1 MDAGSEGKGVFRSED
16 GFWALFNR
24 RGRAHRACTWRKG
37 RVSTSGVV
45 GGDPPC
51 VGADS
56 RSRSRQRALRAR
68 RTPRSGPCGGAK
80 AGRGTFRRGGSPQ
93 GRTPAARPPGP
104 RACWVASSRRARPR
118 GVGAVATGHVAR
130 GPGGAAPPPLPSP
143 SAGQSPRGR
152 GRGGRGREGRR
163 AGRTGGAG
171 EGVARG
177 RSAGRAG
184 VGGLPGGG
192 GGGRGAMCERAARLC
207 RAGAHRLL
215 REPPPQGRALGGLL
229 RWVGARM
236 GEPRAPL
243 APAVPAADPGPSPG
257 PASPRGGTAVIL
269 DVSTRRPGPRAP
281 SSVPAWTCEAPF
293 SLGRDPPAPPPPPRR
308 PGAGPAPAPPRPR
321 ARPPAPLPPGGSPCE
336 SCLVPGPGR
345 PLPPRPL
352 PPLLGIYTFS
362 EPGAWS
368 PSTRPPPPY
377 FCSGQTL
384 IFFPSRHFMLNP
396 HPLAGWEPLAASGP
410 LLLSIPIPAPVV
422 TFLRPPPRNTH
433 THIHAHRH
441 TRTTPRSGATFLVL
455 AVDPKPLYSLP

>member
-1 MDAGSEGKGVFRSED
+1 MDAGSEGKRVFRSED
-16 GFWALFNR
+16 WFWALFNR
-24 RGRAHRACTWRKG
+24 RVRAHRACTWRKG

-45 GGDPPC
+45 GE
-51 VGADS
+51 
-56 RSRSRQRALRAR
+56 
-68 RTPRSGPCGGAK
+68 TPRAWALIPGAG
-80 AGRGTFRRGGSPQ
+80 AGRGRSGLAGHRAPAPAAVPRRGGAPSEGGGSPQ

-143 SAGQSPRGR
+143 SAGQSPR

-281 SSVPAWTCEAPF
+281 SSVPAGT
-293 SLGRDPPAPPPPPRR
+293 
-308 PGAGPAPAPPRPR
+308 
-321 ARPPAPLPPGGSPCE
+321 
-336 SCLVPGPGR
+336 
-345 PLPPRPL
+345 
-352 PPLLGIYTFS
+352 
-362 EPGAWS
+362 
-368 PSTRPPPPY
+368 
-377 FCSGQTL
+377 
-384 IFFPSRHFMLNP
+384 
-396 HPLAGWEPLAASGP
+396 
-410 LLLSIPIPAPVV
+410 
-422 TFLRPPPRNTH
+422 
-433 THIHAHRH
+433 
-441 TRTTPRSGATFLVL
+441 
-455 AVDPKPLYSLP
+455 